1 MRYIIR
7 FVVLILLAV
16 FGLMIFFN
24 SSVFANGQKS
34 KEYYSAIVET
44 QIQARLHGE
53 NVDTNEVL
61 INEVINTLFS
71 FIRFKVD
78 EVHKEHL
85 LREND

>member
-1 MRYIIR
+1 MSII
-7 FVVLILLAV
+7 VALGVNWTV
-16 FGLMIFFN
+16 WVDN

-34 KEYYSAIVET
+34 KEYYSAIVGT